1 MNPYRNTT
9 ACRAAALGLLLP
21 SASAAAKAA
30 DAPSFL
36 AEIASILL
44 PLALIIAALVVVLMF
59 ARRRYGLSG
68 RDAPL
73 SVLQVLPVGPRERI
87 VLLQTRA
94 GRVLAV
100 GVCAQKLSLI
110 AQLDRED
117 VASQSPI
124 DTHSAP
130 SGTNSTT
137 PPPRG

>member
-1 MNPYRNTT
+1 MNPYRNTA
-9 ACRAAALGLLLP
+9 ACRAAALCLLLP
-21 SASAAAKAA
+21 SAFAGAATAA

-36 AEIASILL
+36 GEFVSILL
-44 PLALIIAALVVVLMF
+44 PLALIIAVLVAVLMF

-100 GVCAQKLSLI
+100 GVSAQNLSLI

-124 DTHSAP
+124 DANFRP
-130 SGTNSTT
+130 G
-137 PPPRG
+137 GDE